1 MADYGVDMTSLAPR
15 GPLPAR
21 VYWFRRLM
29 VLSILFV
36 VVFGTARLV
45 GGGDDEK
52 AESAAATTVA
62 AETGEKSDEKDAEKD
77 SDRGDDAEANPEAD
91 SEGDPGA
98 SAEPTPSATP
108 EAVAKKEPAPR
119 PEPSGVCDNSDVTI
133 NPVVAKNRRTTKVVI
148 GLVLRTKETEAC
160 TWQVSPR
167 SVTVKIDSGSR
178 KSPDDIWQSRHCPD
192 VVPTKDVTLYK
203 EHGTRVL
210 MAWNGRRSDSECS
223 DQTDWAKTGW
233 YHIKAAAY
241 AGEPTDKQFELK
253 RPASVTVTKTV
264 EPKQK
269 KTRAQRRARAQAPEP
284 EPSGAVEPNS

>member
-1 MADYGVDMTSLAPR
+1 MTSLAPR

-29 VLSILFV
+29 LLSVVFL

-45 GGGDDEK
+45 GGGDEK
-52 AESAAATTVA
+52 PESAEATTVA
-62 AETGEKSDEKDAEKD
+62 AETGEKKAEDEKDAD
-77 SDRGDDAEANPEAD
+77 SGDDAEAQAP
-91 SEGDPGA
+91 
-98 SAEPTPSATP
+98 AEPTPSATP
-108 EAVAKKEPAPR
+108 EAVAEKTPAPR

-133 NPVVAKNRRTTKVVI
+133 NPVVAKNRKTTKVVI
-148 GLVLRTKETEAC
+148 GLVLRTKEAEAC

-241 AGEPTDKQFELK
+241 AGEPADKQFELK

-269 KTRAQRRARAQAPEP
+269 KTLAQRRARAQAPEP
-284 EPSGAVEPNS
+284 EPSGAVEPN